1 MLPLIIRLC
10 YEPARRLC
18 ARHWNDNR
26 QELYMCLLVTL
37 PSERTPSY
45 SPECWERLAW
55 MRSNLKQRGGA
66 AFLERRAKPTTRSKW
81 ERLSRER
88 VRAARERT
96 RSAVRRPIPFRSR
109 ESMNAAARPRL
120 PSTAALWDATIQRA
134 SIRGAAVCVVVAEN
148 DRPIVAIFSHPI
160 LCIDLYHLH

>member
-1 MLPLIIRLC
+1 MRAAAHLLRSLLVAWWVSGNEGTAAGSDSMLPLIIRLC

-18 ARHWNDNR
+18 ARHWNDSR

-88 VRAARERT
+88 VQRIHLYERE
-96 RSAVRRPIPFRSR
+96 
-109 ESMNAAARPRL
+109 
-120 PSTAALWDATIQRA
+120 
-134 SIRGAAVCVVVAEN
+134 
-148 DRPIVAIFSHPI
+148 
-160 LCIDLYHLH
+160 